1 MKALQEDARTMLDIR
16 RLFRSKATN
25 VVSALDRSLAIIE
38 FDPFGKILSANAQ
51 FCGLM
56 GYHAS
61 EIVGQHH
68 RIFVKPEYAA
78 SEAYRDFW
86 RKLGRGEY
94 DQQEYLRIA
103 KGGKQVWIQASYN
116 PLRNANGKVASIVKV
131 ASDITDTRLRNAT
144 FEAKLEAISRV
155 QGVIEFTPTGEV
167 IDANDNFLAVL
178 GYRLD
183 DIKGKHHRMFV
194 DSAQAKSAE
203 YQEFWRKLNAGEF
216 VAGEFKRI
224 GRGGK
229 EVWIQASYNPIFN
242 LDHEVTSIV
251 KFATDITGRVR
262 AVAEVAGGLTELAD
276 NNLEHRLDKP
286 FDAAYE
292 PIRADYN
299 LSLDGLQT
307 TISQIAASAETINA
321 GTQSIASSTGG
332 MSRRIEQQAAGLE
345 RTAAALDQI
354 TATVRRSAAGALEAA
369 LAATGARSGTVLSG
383 KVMNQAASVM
393 SDINE
398 SSNKITQIIGV
409 MDEIAFQ
416 TNLLALNAGVEAAR
430 AGDAGRGFAV
440 VAQEVRALAQ
450 RSASAAKEIKSLIAA
465 SSDEV
470 KRGVTLVNETAVAL
484 EGVTAKVG
492 QIDGLLSEMALSA
505 QEQAT
510 GLGQVNIAVNQ
521 MDQVTQENA
530 AMIEE
535 ATAAANSLQM
545 EAADMTA
552 LMGRFRIGNGAHAPA
567 KQPARLRVVA
577 ASQNPQG
584 RERAH
589 AS

>member
-1 MKALQEDARTMLDIR
+1 MLDIR
-16 RLFRSKATN
+16 RLFRSKAKN
-25 VVSALDRSLAIIE
+25 VVTALDKALAIIE
-38 FDPFGKILSANAQ
+38 FDPSGKILSANEQ
-51 FCGLM
+51 FCAVM
-56 GYHAS
+56 GYRPS
-61 EIVGQHH
+61 EIIGKHH

-78 SEAYRDFW
+78 SQAYQDFW
-86 RKLGRGEY
+86 RKLGRGEFE
-94 DQQEYLRIA
+94 QQEYLRIA
-103 KGGKQVWIQASYN
+103 KGGRQVWIQASYN
-116 PLRNANGKVASIVKV
+116 PVRNASGKVSSIVKV
-131 ASDITDTRLRNAT
+131 ASDTTDAKLRNAT

-178 GYRLD
+178 GYRRD
-183 DIKGKHHRMFV
+183 EVKGKHHRMFV
-194 DSAQAKSAE
+194 DPVHAKSPE
-203 YQEFWRKLNAGEF
+203 YQEFWRKLNSGQF
-216 VAGEFKRI
+216 IAGEFKRV
-224 GRGGK
+224 GKGNK

-262 AVAEVAGGLTELAD
+262 AVTEVAAGLTELAD
-276 NNLEHRLDKP
+276 NNLEHRLNVAFDK
-286 FDAAYE
+286 AYE
-292 PIRADYN
+292 TLRSDYN
-299 LSLDGLQT
+299 NSLEGLQA
-307 TISQIAASAETINA
+307 TISQVASSAETINA

-345 RTAAALDQI
+345 QTAAALVQI
-354 TATVRRSAAGALEAA
+354 TETVKQSAAGALEAA
-369 LAATGARSGTVLSG
+369 LAAGGARSGTVLSG
-383 KVMNQAASVM
+383 RVMAQAATVM
-393 SDINE
+393 REISE
-398 SSNKITQIIGV
+398 SSNKITQIISV

-450 RSASAAKEIKSLIAA
+450 RSASAAKEIKTLIAA

-470 KRGVTLVNETAVAL
+470 KRGVTLVNETAAAL

-492 QIDGLLSEMALSA
+492 QIDTLLSGVARSA

-510 GLGQVNIAVNQ
+510 GLGEVNIAVNK

-535 ATAAANSLQM
+535 ATAAANTLET
-545 EAADMTA
+545 EAAEMTA
-552 LMGRFRIGNGAHAPA
+552 LMGRFRIGGGAHAQP
-567 KQPARLRVVA
+567 KQHARLHVVSA
-577 ASQNPQG
+577 AGRPQA
-584 RERAH
+584 RDRAQ